1 MATQD
6 EFSFIMTDELPKIG
20 DLLPYIEMSDEGKKV
35 RKKKPD
41 RLILEDLPSRM
52 IDTVEKLT
60 VVREEPTGEPVP
72 SPWNF

>member
-20 DLLPYIEMSDEGKKV
+20 DILPYIEMSDEGKKV

-41 RLILEDLPSRM
+41 RLILEDLPPRM
-52 IDTVEKLT
+52 IDTT
-60 VVREEPTGEPVP
+60 VGKINLCTKT
-72 SPWNF
+72 N